1 MGEIRK
7 FLPNLSHNCY
17 YKRNLSFHFFID
29 AMLMSNI
36 VLAITGGIAAY
47 KSAIF
52 ARLLVKAG
60 FDVRVI
66 MTSGAQAFITP
77 LTLQALTGNEVH
89 ISLLDERAEAGM
101 GHIELAKWADLVVI
115 APASA
120 NTLARLAMGMADDL
134 LTTVCLATSAPV
146 LVAPA
151 MNQQMWAHPAVNLN
165 VQTLRDMNYQIIAPA
180 SGEQACGDVGAGRL
194 PEPEALLAEVL
205 LFNAMQT
212 TPQLLAGKRVVIT
225 AGPTVEAI
233 DPVRYLSNHSSGKM
247 GFALARA
254 CVAAGAE
261 VVLIAG
267 GKVGLPTPLNVTRI
281 DVLSAEEMLLTAQ
294 QCVAGTHT
302 ALQYMPEEEHEHHSE
317 HSHDH
322 SHEHHDDC
330 GCGETHEHEG
340 GHTHMHDHVTDDEPR
355 VADIFIATAAVAD
368 YRTRDAAPQKIK
380 KTQES
385 MTLDLVKNPDIL
397 ATISLA
403 HPELFVVGFAAETQD
418 VERYARGKLVSKD
431 LDLIAC
437 NDVSRA
443 DIGFASDDNAMQ
455 VFFSERYEHDSVTLE
470 KASKDKIA
478 EQLTRII
485 GETLWQRYDA

>member
-1 MGEIRK
+1 
-7 FLPNLSHNCY
+7 
-17 YKRNLSFHFFID
+17 
-29 AMLMSNI
+29 MSNVI
-36 VLAITGGIAAY
+36 LAITGGIAAY

-52 ARLLVKAG
+52 ARLLIKAG

-66 MTSGAQAFITP
+66 MTAGAQAFITP

-89 ISLLDERAEAGM
+89 ISLLDEQAEAGM
-101 GHIELAKWADLVVI
+101 GHIELAKWADLIVI

-134 LTTVCLATSAPV
+134 LATVCLATTAPV
-146 LVAPA
+146 IIAPA

-165 VQTLRDMNYQIIAPA
+165 VQTLRDMNYQIIQPA

-194 PEPEALLAEVL
+194 PEPEQLLAEIL

-212 TPQLLAGKRVVIT
+212 TPQLLTGKRVVIT

-233 DPVRYLSNHSSGKM
+233 DPVRYLSNHSTGKM

-254 CVAAGAE
+254 CVAAGAD
-261 VVLIAG
+261 VILIAG
-267 GKVGLPTPLNVTRI
+267 GKVALPTPLNVTRI
-281 DVLSAEEMLLTAQ
+281 DVLSAQEMLIAVQ
-294 QCVAGTHT
+294 QCVDGTHS
-302 ALQYMPEEEHEHHSE
+302 ALQYVPEDEHD

-322 SHEHHDDC
+322 SHEHTHHHEHHSECDC
-330 GCGETHEHEG
+330 GDDRSHNHSHELDNKHHAHSETQNV
-340 GHTHMHDHVTDDEPR
+340 M
-355 VADIFIATAAVAD
+355 ADIFIATAAVAD
-368 YRTRDAAPQKIK
+368 YRTEEAAPQKIK
-380 KTQES
+380 KTQDA
-385 MTLDLVKNPDIL
+385 MTLSLVKNPDIL

-418 VERYARGKLVSKD
+418 IERYARGKLVAKD

-455 VFFSERYEHDSVTLE
+455 VFFSERYEQAAVTLE

-478 EQLTRII
+478 EQLAGII
-485 GETLWQRYDA
+485 GETIWQRHNGHSA

>member
-1 MGEIRK
+1 
-7 FLPNLSHNCY
+7 
-17 YKRNLSFHFFID
+17 
-29 AMLMSNI
+29 MSNI
-36 VLAITGGIAAY
+36 LLAITGGIAAY
-47 KSAIF
+47 KSAVF
-52 ARLLVKAG
+52 ARLLIKEG
-60 FDVRVI
+60 FEVRVI

-89 ISLLDERAEAGM
+89 ISLLDEKAEAGM

-134 LTTVCLATSAPV
+134 LTTVCLATTAPV
-146 LVAPA
+146 IIAPT

-194 PEPEALLAEVL
+194 PEPEQLLEEIL
-205 LFNAMQT
+205 LFKAMQT

-233 DPVRYLSNHSSGKM
+233 DPVRYLSNHSTGKM

-254 CVAAGAE
+254 CVAAGAD
-261 VVLIAG
+261 VILIAG
-267 GKVGLPTPLNVTRI
+267 GKISLPTPLNVTRI
-281 DVLSAEEMLLTAQ
+281 DVLSAKEMLVVAQ
-294 QCVAGTHT
+294 QCVTGTHS
-302 ALQYMPEEEHEHHSE
+302 ALQYIAKDEHNHS
-317 HSHDH
+317 HDHMHDH
-322 SHEHHDDC
+322 SHEHTHAHHHSDCDC
-330 GCGETHEHEG
+330 GDEH
-340 GHTHMHDHVTDDEPR
+340 TDAIDDGS
-355 VADIFIATAAVAD
+355 VKMADIFIATAAVAD
-368 YRTRDAAPQKIK
+368 YRTEEAAPQKIK
-380 KTQES
+380 KTQDS
-385 MTLDLVKNPDIL
+385 MTLSLVKNPDIL

-418 VERYARGKLVSKD
+418 VERYARGKLLSKD

-443 DIGFASDDNAMQ
+443 DIGFASDDNAME
-455 VFFSERYEHDSVTLE
+455 VFFSTRYEHDSITLD

-478 EQLTRII
+478 EQLVSII
-485 GETLWQRYDA
+485 GAAIWQRHNA

>member
-1 MGEIRK
+1 
-7 FLPNLSHNCY
+7 
-17 YKRNLSFHFFID
+17 
-29 AMLMSNI
+29 MSNI

-52 ARLLVKAG
+52 ARLLIKAG
-60 FDVRVI
+60 FEVRVI
-66 MTSGAQAFITP
+66 MTTGAQAFITP

-89 ISLLDERAEAGM
+89 ISLLDEKAEAGM
-101 GHIELAKWADLVVI
+101 GHIELAKWADLIII

-134 LTTVCLATSAPV
+134 LTTVCLATAAPV
-146 LVAPA
+146 IIAPA

-194 PEPEALLAEVL
+194 PEPEQLLAEVL

-233 DPVRYLSNHSSGKM
+233 DPVRYLSNHSTGKM

-254 CVAAGAE
+254 CVAAGAD
-261 VVLIAG
+261 VILIAG
-267 GKVGLPTPLNVTRI
+267 GKVALPTPLNVTRI
-281 DVLSAEEMLLTAQ
+281 DVLSAKEMLIAAQ
-294 QCVAGTHT
+294 QCVDGTHS
-302 ALQYMPEEEHEHHSE
+302 ALQYVREDEHD

-322 SHEHHDDC
+322 ENDHSHQHEHHGECDC
-330 GCGETHEHEG
+330 GDDHSHSHEI
-340 GHTHMHDHVTDDEPR
+340 DDEEHAHSENQN
-355 VADIFIATAAVAD
+355 VMADIFIATAAVAD
-368 YRTRDAAPQKIK
+368 YRTEEAAPQKIK
-380 KTQES
+380 KTQDA
-385 MTLDLVKNPDIL
+385 MTLSLVKNPDIL

-403 HPELFVVGFAAETQD
+403 HPALFVVGFAAETQD
-418 VERYARGKLVSKD
+418 IERYARGKLVSKD

-478 EQLTRII
+478 EQLAGII
-485 GETLWQRYDA
+485 GETIWQRHNGHNA

>member
-1 MGEIRK
+1 
-7 FLPNLSHNCY
+7 
-17 YKRNLSFHFFID
+17 
-29 AMLMSNI
+29 MSNI

-47 KSAIF
+47 KSAVF
-52 ARLLVKAG
+52 ARLLIKAG

-66 MTSGAQAFITP
+66 MTTGAQAFITP

-89 ISLLDERAEAGM
+89 TSLLDEHAEAGM
-101 GHIELAKWADLVVI
+101 GHIELAKWADLIVI

-134 LTTVCLATSAPV
+134 LTTVCLATTAPV
-146 LVAPA
+146 IVAPA

-165 VQTLRDMNYQIIAPA
+165 VQTLRDMNYQIIQPA

-194 PEPEALLAEVL
+194 PEPEQLLDEVL

-212 TPQLLAGKRVVIT
+212 TPQLLEGRRVVIT

-233 DPVRYLSNHSSGKM
+233 DPVRYLSNHSTGKM

-261 VVLIAG
+261 VILITG
-267 GKVGLPTPLNVTRI
+267 GKVSLSTPLNVTRI
-281 DVLSAEEMLLTAQ
+281 DVLSAKEMLLVAQ
-294 QCVAGTHT
+294 QCVDGTHA
-302 ALQYMPEEEHEHHSE
+302 ALLFEPSDDAEEHT

-322 SHEHHDDC
+322 HHGGC
-330 GCGETHEHEG
+330 GCGDEH
-340 GHTHMHDHVTDDEPR
+340 DVAVTTSGDSVR
-355 VADIFIATAAVAD
+355 MADVFIATAAVAD
-368 YRTRDAAPQKIK
+368 YRTEEAAPQKIK
-380 KTQES
+380 KTQDV
-385 MTLDLVKNPDIL
+385 MTLNLVKNPDIL

-418 VERYARGKLVSKD
+418 VEHYARGKLVSKN

-437 NDVSRA
+437 NDVSRP

-455 VFFSERYEHDSVTLE
+455 VFFSEHYKNDSITLE

-478 EQLTRII
+478 EQLASII
-485 GETLWQRYDA
+485 GETISQRHNR

>member
-1 MGEIRK
+1 
-7 FLPNLSHNCY
+7 
-17 YKRNLSFHFFID
+17 
-29 AMLMSNI
+29 MSNI
-36 VLAITGGIAAY
+36 LLAITGGIAAY
-47 KSAIF
+47 KSAVF
-52 ARLLVKAG
+52 ARLLIKAG
-60 FDVRVI
+60 FEVRVV

-89 ISLLDERAEAGM
+89 ISLLDEKAEAGM
-101 GHIELAKWADLVVI
+101 GHIELAKWADLMVI

-134 LTTVCLATSAPV
+134 LTTVCLATTAPV
-146 LVAPA
+146 IIAPA

-194 PEPEALLAEVL
+194 PEPEQLLEEIL
-205 LFNAMQT
+205 LFQAMQT

-233 DPVRYLSNHSSGKM
+233 DPVRYLSNHSTGKM

-254 CVAAGAE
+254 CVAAGAD
-261 VVLIAG
+261 VILIAG
-267 GKVGLPTPLNVTRI
+267 GKVALPTPLNVTRI
-281 DVLSAEEMLLTAQ
+281 DVLSAKEMLIAAQ
-294 QCVAGTHT
+294 QCVDGTHS
-302 ALQYMPEEEHEHHSE
+302 ALQYVPEDEHD

-322 SHEHHDDC
+322 DHSHQHEHHGECDC
-330 GCGETHEHEG
+330 GDGHSHSHNHSHEI
-340 GHTHMHDHVTDDEPR
+340 DDKEHAHSENQN
-355 VADIFIATAAVAD
+355 VMADIFIATAAVAD
-368 YRTRDAAPQKIK
+368 YRTEEAAPQKIK
-380 KTQES
+380 KTQDA
-385 MTLDLVKNPDIL
+385 MTLSLVKNPDIL

-418 VERYARGKLVSKD
+418 VERYARGKLLSKD

-443 DIGFASDDNAMQ
+443 DIGFASDDNAME
-455 VFFSERYEHDSVTLE
+455 VFFSTHYEHDSIILD

-478 EQLTRII
+478 EQLTTII
-485 GETLWQRYDA
+485 GEAIWQRHSV

>member
-1 MGEIRK
+1 
-7 FLPNLSHNCY
+7 
-17 YKRNLSFHFFID
+17 
-29 AMLMSNI
+29 MSNI

-66 MTSGAQAFITP
+66 MTTGAQAFITP

-89 ISLLDERAEAGM
+89 VSLLDEQAEAGM
-101 GHIELAKWADLVVI
+101 GHIELAKWADLIVI

-134 LTTVCLATSAPV
+134 LTTVCLATTAPV
-146 LVAPA
+146 IIAPA

-165 VQTLRDMNYQIIAPA
+165 VQTLRDMNYQIIQPA

-194 PEPEALLAEVL
+194 PEPEELLAEVL

-225 AGPTVEAI
+225 AGPTVEGI
-233 DPVRYLSNHSSGKM
+233 DPVRYLSNHSTGKM

-267 GKVGLPTPLNVTRI
+267 GKVALPTPLNVTRI
-281 DVLSAEEMLLTAQ
+281 DVLSAKDMLIAAQ
-294 QCVAGTHT
+294 QCVDGTHS
-302 ALQYMPEEEHEHHSE
+302 ALQYLPEEDDE
-317 HSHDH
+317 HSHER
-322 SHEHHDDC
+322 SHEHAHHHGDCDC
-330 GCGETHEHEG
+330 GEEHQHEHAEIINDG
-340 GHTHMHDHVTDDEPR
+340 SVK

-368 YRTRDAAPQKIK
+368 YRTEEAAPQKIK
-380 KTQES
+380 KTQDA
-385 MTLDLVKNPDIL
+385 MTLSLVKNPDIL

-418 VERYARGKLVSKD
+418 VEHYARGKLLSKD

-455 VFFSERYEHDSVTLE
+455 VFFSERYEHDSIILE
-470 KASKDKIA
+470 KASKDEIA
-478 EQLTRII
+478 EQLATII
-485 GETLWQRYDA
+485 GETIWQRHNA

>member
-1 MGEIRK
+1 
-7 FLPNLSHNCY
+7 
-17 YKRNLSFHFFID
+17 
-29 AMLMSNI
+29 MSNI

-52 ARLLVKAG
+52 ARLLIKAG

-66 MTSGAQAFITP
+66 MTTGAQAFITP

-89 ISLLDERAEAGM
+89 ISLLDEKAEAGM
-101 GHIELAKWADLVVI
+101 GHIELAKWADLIII

-134 LTTVCLATSAPV
+134 LTTVCLATAAPV
-146 LVAPA
+146 IIAPA

-194 PEPEALLAEVL
+194 PEPEQLLAEVL

-233 DPVRYLSNHSSGKM
+233 DPVRYLSNHSTGKM

-254 CVAAGAE
+254 CVAAGAD
-261 VVLIAG
+261 VILIAG
-267 GKVGLPTPLNVTRI
+267 GKVALPTPLNVTRI
-281 DVLSAEEMLLTAQ
+281 DVLSAKEMLIAAQ
-294 QCVAGTHT
+294 QCVDGTHS
-302 ALQYMPEEEHEHHSE
+302 ALQYVPEDEHD

-322 SHEHHDDC
+322 EHNHSHQHEHHGECDC
-330 GCGETHEHEG
+330 GDDHSHSHNHSHEI
-340 GHTHMHDHVTDDEPR
+340 DDEEHAHSENQN
-355 VADIFIATAAVAD
+355 VMADIFIATAAVAD
-368 YRTRDAAPQKIK
+368 YRTEEAAPQKIK
-380 KTQES
+380 KTQDA
-385 MTLDLVKNPDIL
+385 MTLSLVKNPDIL

-403 HPELFVVGFAAETQD
+403 HPALFVVGFAAETQD
-418 VERYARGKLVSKD
+418 IERYARGKLVSKD

-478 EQLTRII
+478 EQLVGII
-485 GETLWQRYDA
+485 GETIWQRHNGHNA

>member
-1 MGEIRK
+1 
-7 FLPNLSHNCY
+7 
-17 YKRNLSFHFFID
+17 
-29 AMLMSNI
+29 MSNI

-52 ARLLVKAG
+52 ARLLIKAG

-66 MTSGAQAFITP
+66 MTTGAQAFITP

-89 ISLLDERAEAGM
+89 ISLLDEKAEAGM
-101 GHIELAKWADLVVI
+101 GHIELAKWADLIII

-134 LTTVCLATSAPV
+134 LTTVCLATAAPV
-146 LVAPA
+146 IIAPA

-165 VQTLRDMNYQIIAPA
+165 VQTLRDMNYQIIQPA

-194 PEPEALLAEVL
+194 PEPEQLLAEVL

-233 DPVRYLSNHSSGKM
+233 DPVRYLSNHSTGKM

-254 CVAAGAE
+254 CVAAGAD
-261 VVLIAG
+261 VILIAG
-267 GKVGLPTPLNVTRI
+267 GKVALPTPLNVTRI
-281 DVLSAEEMLLTAQ
+281 DVLSAKEMLMAAQ
-294 QCVAGTHT
+294 QCVDGTHS
-302 ALQYMPEEEHEHHSE
+302 ALQYVPEDEHD

-322 SHEHHDDC
+322 EHDHSHQHEHHGECDC
-330 GCGETHEHEG
+330 GDDHSHSHNHSHEI
-340 GHTHMHDHVTDDEPR
+340 DDKEHAHSENQN
-355 VADIFIATAAVAD
+355 VMADIFIATAAVAD
-368 YRTRDAAPQKIK
+368 YRTEEAAPQKIK
-380 KTQES
+380 KTQDA
-385 MTLDLVKNPDIL
+385 MTLSLVKNPDIL

-403 HPELFVVGFAAETQD
+403 HPALFVVGFAAETQD
-418 VERYARGKLVSKD
+418 IERYARGKLVSKD

-478 EQLTRII
+478 EQLAGII
-485 GETLWQRYDA
+485 GETIWQRHNGHNA

>member
-1 MGEIRK
+1 
-7 FLPNLSHNCY
+7 
-17 YKRNLSFHFFID
+17 
-29 AMLMSNI
+29 MSNI

-52 ARLLVKAG
+52 ARLLIKAG
-60 FDVRVI
+60 FEVRVI
-66 MTSGAQAFITP
+66 MTTGAQAFITP

-89 ISLLDERAEAGM
+89 ISLLDEKAEAGM
-101 GHIELAKWADLVVI
+101 GHIELAKWADLIII

-134 LTTVCLATSAPV
+134 LTTVCLATAAPV
-146 LVAPA
+146 IIAPA

-165 VQTLRDMNYQIIAPA
+165 VQTLRDMNYQIIQPA

-194 PEPEALLAEVL
+194 PEPEQLLAEVL

-212 TPQLLAGKRVVIT
+212 TPQLLVGKRVVIT

-233 DPVRYLSNHSSGKM
+233 DPVRYLSNHSTGKM

-254 CVAAGAE
+254 CVAAGAD
-261 VVLIAG
+261 VILIAG
-267 GKVGLPTPLNVTRI
+267 GKVALPTPLNVTRI
-281 DVLSAEEMLLTAQ
+281 DVLSAKEMLMAAQ
-294 QCVAGTHT
+294 QCVNGTHS
-302 ALQYMPEEEHEHHSE
+302 ALQYVPEDEHDHSHDHPHDHSHQHEHHGECDCGDDHS

-322 SHEHHDDC
+322 SHEI
-330 GCGETHEHEG
+330 
-340 GHTHMHDHVTDDEPR
+340 DDEEHAHSENQN
-355 VADIFIATAAVAD
+355 VMADIFIATAAVAD
-368 YRTRDAAPQKIK
+368 YRTEEAAPQKIK
-380 KTQES
+380 KTQDA
-385 MTLDLVKNPDIL
+385 MTLSLVKNPDIL

-403 HPELFVVGFAAETQD
+403 HPALFVVGFAAETQD
-418 VERYARGKLVSKD
+418 IERYARGKLVSKD

-478 EQLTRII
+478 EQLAGII
-485 GETLWQRYDA
+485 GETIWQRHNVHNA

>member
-1 MGEIRK
+1 
-7 FLPNLSHNCY
+7 
-17 YKRNLSFHFFID
+17 
-29 AMLMSNI
+29 MSNI

-52 ARLLVKAG
+52 ARLLIKAG

-66 MTSGAQAFITP
+66 MTTGAQAFITP

-89 ISLLDERAEAGM
+89 ISLLDEQAEAGM
-101 GHIELAKWADLVVI
+101 GHIELAKWADLIVI

-134 LTTVCLATSAPV
+134 LTTVCLATTAPV
-146 LVAPA
+146 IIAPA

-165 VQTLRDMNYQIIAPA
+165 VQTLRDMNYQIIQPA

-194 PEPEALLAEVL
+194 PEPEQLLAEVL
-205 LFNAMQT
+205 LYIAMQT
-212 TPQLLAGKRVVIT
+212 TPQLLTGKRVVIT

-254 CVAAGAE
+254 CVAAGAD
-261 VVLIAG
+261 VILIVG
-267 GKVGLPTPLNVTRI
+267 GKVALPTPLNVTRI
-281 DVLSAEEMLLTAQ
+281 DVLSAHEMLIAAQ
-294 QCVAGTHT
+294 QCVDGTHI
-302 ALQYMPEEEHEHHSE
+302 ALQYVPEDDHEHEHEYE
-317 HSHDH
+317 HKH
-322 SHEHHDDC
+322 SHENHHAHHHGDCDC
-330 GCGETHEHEG
+330 GDEH
-340 GHTHMHDHVTDDEPR
+340 DVDSIVTDDSVR
-355 VADIFIATAAVAD
+355 IADIFIATAAVAD
-368 YRTRDAAPQKIK
+368 YRTEEAAPQKIK
-380 KTQES
+380 KTQEA
-385 MTLDLVKNPDIL
+385 MTLSLVKNPDIL

-418 VERYARGKLVSKD
+418 VEHYARGKLVSKD

-455 VFFSERYEHDSVTLE
+455 VFFSERYKNEAVTLE
-470 KASKDKIA
+470 KAGKDKIA
-478 EQLTRII
+478 EQLASII
-485 GETLWQRYDA
+485 GEAMWQRHNAQDAH

>member
-1 MGEIRK
+1 
-7 FLPNLSHNCY
+7 
-17 YKRNLSFHFFID
+17 
-29 AMLMSNI
+29 MSNI
-36 VLAITGGIAAY
+36 LLAITGGIAAY
-47 KSAIF
+47 KSAVF
-52 ARLLVKAG
+52 ARLLIKAG
-60 FDVRVI
+60 FEVRVV

-89 ISLLDERAEAGM
+89 ISLLDEKAEAGM
-101 GHIELAKWADLVVI
+101 GHIELAKWADLMVI

-134 LTTVCLATSAPV
+134 LTTVCLATTAPV
-146 LVAPA
+146 IIAPA

-194 PEPEALLAEVL
+194 PEPEQLLEEIL
-205 LFNAMQT
+205 LFQAMQT

-233 DPVRYLSNHSSGKM
+233 DPVRYLSNHSTGKM

-254 CVAAGAE
+254 CVAAGAD
-261 VVLIAG
+261 VILIAG
-267 GKVGLPTPLNVTRI
+267 GKVALPTPLNVTRI
-281 DVLSAEEMLLTAQ
+281 DVLSAKEMLTVAQ
-294 QCVAGTHT
+294 QCVTGTHS
-302 ALQYMPEEEHEHHSE
+302 ALQYMVEDEHD

-322 SHEHHDDC
+322 SHEHTHAHLHGDC
-330 GCGETHEHEG
+330 DC
-340 GHTHMHDHVTDDEPR
+340 DDEHADAIDDGS
-355 VADIFIATAAVAD
+355 VKMADIFIATAAVAD
-368 YRTRDAAPQKIK
+368 YRTEEAAPQKIK
-380 KTQES
+380 KTQDA
-385 MTLDLVKNPDIL
+385 MTLSLVKNPDIL

-418 VERYARGKLVSKD
+418 VERYARGKLLSKD

-443 DIGFASDDNAMQ
+443 DIGFASDDNAME
-455 VFFSERYEHDSVTLE
+455 VFFSTHYEHDSIILD

-478 EQLTRII
+478 EQLTTII
-485 GETLWQRYDA
+485 GEAIWQRHSI

>member
-1 MGEIRK
+1 
-7 FLPNLSHNCY
+7 
-17 YKRNLSFHFFID
+17 
-29 AMLMSNI
+29 MSNI

-52 ARLLVKAG
+52 ARLLIKAG

-66 MTSGAQAFITP
+66 MTTGAQAFITP

-89 ISLLDERAEAGM
+89 ISLLDEKAEAGM
-101 GHIELAKWADLVVI
+101 GHIELAKWADLIII

-134 LTTVCLATSAPV
+134 LTTVCLATAAPV
-146 LVAPA
+146 IIAPA

-165 VQTLRDMNYQIIAPA
+165 VQTLRDMNYQIIQPA

-194 PEPEALLAEVL
+194 PEPEQLLAEVL

-233 DPVRYLSNHSSGKM
+233 DPVRYLSNHSTGKM

-254 CVAAGAE
+254 CVAAGAD
-261 VVLIAG
+261 VILIAG
-267 GKVGLPTPLNVTRI
+267 GKVALPTPLNVTRI
-281 DVLSAEEMLLTAQ
+281 DVLSAKEMLIAAQ
-294 QCVAGTHT
+294 QCVDGTHS
-302 ALQYMPEEEHEHHSE
+302 ALQYVPEDEHD

-322 SHEHHDDC
+322 EHDHSHQHEHHGECDC
-330 GCGETHEHEG
+330 GDDHSHSHNHSHEI
-340 GHTHMHDHVTDDEPR
+340 DDEEHAHSENQN
-355 VADIFIATAAVAD
+355 VIADIFIATAAVAD
-368 YRTRDAAPQKIK
+368 YRTEEAAPQKIK
-380 KTQES
+380 KTQDA
-385 MTLDLVKNPDIL
+385 MTLSLVKNPDIL

-403 HPELFVVGFAAETQD
+403 HPALFVVGFAAETQD
-418 VERYARGKLVSKD
+418 IERYARGKLVSKD

-478 EQLTRII
+478 EQLVGII
-485 GETLWQRYDA
+485 GETIWQRHNGHNA

>member
-1 MGEIRK
+1 
-7 FLPNLSHNCY
+7 
-17 YKRNLSFHFFID
+17 
-29 AMLMSNI
+29 MSNI

-52 ARLLVKAG
+52 ARLLIKSG
-60 FDVRVI
+60 FEVRVI
-66 MTSGAQAFITP
+66 MTTGAQAFITP

-89 ISLLDERAEAGM
+89 ISLLDEKAEAGM
-101 GHIELAKWADLVVI
+101 GHIELAKWADLIII

-134 LTTVCLATSAPV
+134 LTTVCLATAAPV
-146 LVAPA
+146 IIAPA

-194 PEPEALLAEVL
+194 PEPEQLLAEVL

-233 DPVRYLSNHSSGKM
+233 DPVRYLSNHSTGKM

-254 CVAAGAE
+254 CVAAGAD
-261 VVLIAG
+261 VILIAG
-267 GKVGLPTPLNVTRI
+267 GKVALPTPLNVTRI
-281 DVLSAEEMLLTAQ
+281 DVLSAKEMLMAAQ
-294 QCVAGTHT
+294 QCVDGTHS
-302 ALQYMPEEEHEHHSE
+302 ALQYVPEDEHD

-322 SHEHHDDC
+322 DHENDHSHQHEHHGECDC
-330 GCGETHEHEG
+330 GDDHSHSHNHSHEI
-340 GHTHMHDHVTDDEPR
+340 DDKQHHAHSENQN
-355 VADIFIATAAVAD
+355 VMADIFIATAAVAD
-368 YRTRDAAPQKIK
+368 YRTEEAAPQKIK
-380 KTQES
+380 KTQDA
-385 MTLDLVKNPDIL
+385 MTLSLVKNPDIL

-403 HPELFVVGFAAETQD
+403 HPALFVVGFAAETQD
-418 VERYARGKLVSKD
+418 IERYARGKLVSKD

-478 EQLTRII
+478 EQLAGII
-485 GETLWQRYDA
+485 GETIWQRHNGHNA

>member
-1 MGEIRK
+1 
-7 FLPNLSHNCY
+7 
-17 YKRNLSFHFFID
+17 
-29 AMLMSNI
+29 MSNI

-66 MTSGAQAFITP
+66 MTTGAQAFITP

-89 ISLLDERAEAGM
+89 ISLLDEKAEAGM
-101 GHIELAKWADLVVI
+101 GHIELAKWADLIII

-134 LTTVCLATSAPV
+134 LTTVCLATAAPV
-146 LVAPA
+146 IVAPA

-165 VQTLRDMNYQIIAPA
+165 VQTLRDMNYQIIQPA

-194 PEPEALLAEVL
+194 PEPEQLLAEVL

-212 TPQLLAGKRVVIT
+212 TPQLLTGKRVVIT

-233 DPVRYLSNHSSGKM
+233 DPVRYLSNHSTGKM

-254 CVAAGAE
+254 CVAAGAD
-261 VVLIAG
+261 VILIAG
-267 GKVGLPTPLNVTRI
+267 GKVALPTPLNVTRI
-281 DVLSAEEMLLTAQ
+281 DVLSAKEMLMAAQ
-294 QCVAGTHT
+294 QCVDGTHS
-302 ALQYMPEEEHEHHSE
+302 ALQYVPEDEHD

-322 SHEHHDDC
+322 SHEHAHHHDECDC
-330 GCGETHEHEG
+330 GDDHSHNHSHELDNKRHSHSENQNV
-340 GHTHMHDHVTDDEPR
+340 M
-355 VADIFIATAAVAD
+355 ADIFIATAAVAD
-368 YRTRDAAPQKIK
+368 YRTEEAAPQKIK
-380 KTQES
+380 KTQDA
-385 MTLDLVKNPDIL
+385 MTLSLVKNPDIL

-403 HPELFVVGFAAETQD
+403 HPALFVVGFAAETQD
-418 VERYARGKLVSKD
+418 IERYARGKLVSKN

-478 EQLTRII
+478 EQLAGII
-485 GETLWQRYDA
+485 GETIWQRHNGHNA